1 HQEDPLLATWR
12 YGLGRAAAFTS
23 DAKPKWGVLWV
34 RWSGFNKF
42 WSQVVRWTLR
52 TGTRSDTVA
61 TVARTDETGE
71 VLVDA
76 IDPKGEFIN
85 FLDSQ
90 VGVVAPDKTRT
101 VIDLEQIGPGRYR
114 GRFPASQ
121 EGVYLVGMAQRRGEQ
136 MVGSQL
142 AGLVVPY
149 GQEFRDLGVDEST
162 LRELSELTGGGAL
175 VDPKDTFLQN
185 RRRSRLTFDLWPWLV
200 GAVAVM
206 LIPEIALRRIGPG
219 IFAWMSSRLRARTR
233 RTGG

>member
-1 HQEDPLLATWR
+1 
-12 YGLGRAAAFTS
+12 YGLGRSAAFTS
-23 DAKPKWGVLWV
+23 DAKAKWAVLWV
-34 RWSGFNKF
+34 RWGGFNKF
-42 WSQVVRWTLR
+42 WSQLTRWTLR

-61 TVARTDETGE
+61 TVSRTDDVGE

-101 VIDLEQIGPGRYR
+101 VLDLEQIGPGRYR
-114 GRFPASQ
+114 GRFPAPQ

-149 GQEFRDLGVDEST
+149 GQEFRDLGVDET
-162 LRELSELTGGGAL
+162 FLREVSELSGGGVL
-175 VDPKDTFLQN
+175 NEPKEAFLQN
-185 RRRSRLTFDLWPWLV
+185 RHRSRLRLELWPWLV
-200 GAVAVM
+200 GIVTVM
-206 LIPEIALRRIGPG
+206 LVPEIALRRMGPG
-219 IFAWMSSRLRARTR
+219 MVTRLVARLRLR
-233 RTGG
+233 RGQGGPDEGPRPS